1 MPRAGAEVLNVCD
14 MRWCRLRAMPVSSPP
29 LTRLIAAPQS
39 LGACVRAFITRS
51 TVEAPLAD
59 AADRLNRFPAT
70 PLCCITWFLEGEV
83 ELIEPPPPD
92 PLPEFERV
100 IFVGPQT
107 RPSITYN
114 PGPVRAFMV
123 MFYPQAVH
131 ALCGI
136 NVSTWVDRWMPVAG
150 ALGQEWSAMGDAVL
164 AAPDDAARIDIIHR
178 FLEPRWQA
186 ARPANAVADA
196 TDWVRHLAAQAAGSE
211 FGRGVRN
218 IERRIKAF
226 TGQPM
231 RTLRR
236 MQRAEQTFFE
246 ARDGHMGRKLSMSD
260 VAAHQGYA
268 DQAHMCRETR
278 EITGHS
284 PVEITRALDG
294 DDESYWIY
302 RIWF

>member
-1 MPRAGAEVLNVCD
+1 MRRSNAKVLNVCD
-14 MRWCRLRAMPVSSPP
+14 MCWYKLKAMPDSSPP
-29 LTRLIAAPQS
+29 HTRLIAARPS
-39 LGACVRAFITRS
+39 LGGCVRAFITRS
-51 TVEAPLAD
+51 TIEAPLAN

-70 PLCCITWFLEGEV
+70 PLCSITWFLEGEV
-83 ELIEPPPPD
+83 EMIDPPPPD

-100 IFVGPQT
+100 IFAGPQT

-114 PGPVRAFMV
+114 PGPVRTFIV
-123 MFYPQAVH
+123 MFYPQAMH
-131 ALCGI
+131 TLCGI
-136 NVSTWVDRWMPVAG
+136 DVSAWVDRWMPVAG
-150 ALGQEWSAMGDAVL
+150 ALGPEWSAMADAVL
-164 AAPDDAARIDIIHR
+164 TATDDAARLDIIHR
-178 FLEPRWQA
+178 FLEARWQA
-186 ARPANAVADA
+186 ARPPNVVADA
-196 TDWVRHLAAQAAGSE
+196 SNWVRHLAAQAAGSE

-218 IERRIKAF
+218 IERRIKAW

-260 VAAHQGYA
+260 VAAHHGYA

-284 PVEITRALDG
+284 PAEITRVLDG
-294 DDESYWIY
+294 DDESYWVY